1 MPGSMLLRNLRLSRA
16 YSEGF
21 EAPDGA
27 TNPHP
32 TGTPAGNAWL
42 AGYQQCAA
50 GANCDSG
57 SETCY
62 KGNAANTRDAF
73 CEEFGP

>member
-1 MPGSMLLRNLRLSRA
+1 MPGSIYKRNLRLARA

-27 TNPHP
+27 TDPHP
-32 TGTPAGNAWL
+32 TGTPESNAWI

-50 GANCDSG
+50 GANCA
-57 SETCY
+57 SESCY
-62 KGNAANTRDAF
+62 KGNAANTGDAF
-73 CEEFGP
+73 CNG